1 MIGKLRGLVDSTG
14 KDWVIVDVG
23 GVGYEVTCSTRALA
37 RMPAIGQPVTLI
49 IETHVREDQIRLFG
63 FLSEAE
69 RSWFRLLQNVQGVG
83 TKVALSIL
91 GVLEPVELS
100 NAIALQDKARISRAP
115 GVGPK
120 VAQRIAVEL
129 KDKAPALMAA
139 GGVTLPVG
147 GLVANED
154 EGGQPSAASDAVSA
168 LVNLGYSAS
177 EAGMAIATVSAR
189 AGEGKKAE
197 ELIRL
202 GLKELA
208 R

>member
-1 MIGKLRGLVDSTG
+1 
-14 KDWVIVDVG
+14 VIVDVG
-23 GVGYEVTCSTRALA
+23 GVGYEVSCPGRVLSN
-37 RMPAIGQPVTLI
+37 MPAVGQAVTLI

-63 FLSEAE
+63 FLSDAE

-91 GVLEPVELS
+91 GVLGPVDLA
-100 NAIALQDKARISRAP
+100 NAIALQDKAHISRAP

-120 VAQRIAVEL
+120 VAQRIVAEL
-129 KDKAPALMAA
+129 KDKAPALLMA
-139 GGVTLPVG
+139 GGVTLPAAGFPAGDTPG
-147 GLVANED
+147 GS
-154 EGGQPSAASDAVSA
+154 SAVSDAVSA
-168 LVNLGYSAS
+168 LINLGYSAS
-177 EAGMAIATVSAR
+177 EAGAAIAAISAR
-189 AGEGKKAE
+189 AEEELKTE